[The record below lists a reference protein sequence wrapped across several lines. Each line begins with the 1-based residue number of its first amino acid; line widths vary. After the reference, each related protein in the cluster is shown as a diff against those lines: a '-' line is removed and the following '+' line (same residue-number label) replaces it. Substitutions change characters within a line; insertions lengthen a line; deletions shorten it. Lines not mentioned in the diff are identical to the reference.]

1 MLRGTADTSHQ
12 GDGGRGETGSVHQPN
27 LNAGGEQGQ
36 EGKGKYR
43 IKVSAKTRMGADMAG
58 RQKHFCILSLS
69 LSLTHT
75 YTH

>member
-1 MLRGTADTSHQ
+1 MQLTDTSHQ

-27 LNAGGEQGQ
+27 MNAGREQAQ
-36 EGKGKYR
+36 EGKGKGR
-43 IKVSAKTRMGADMAG
+43 IKVSAKTRMGADMVG

-69 LSLTHT
+69 LSLLYT